1 MFFFLPLSPP
11 ATSIQI
17 PKDLMAGM
25 SRKVDIGPQA
35 TVTMQSCGKGN
46 RETRCLAQRIVK
58 QHELLQEK
66 LPWQPV
72 AGSGTTTCTLVR
84 DPAGAADKE
93 DTILHCAASQG
104 LVDVVESIL
113 AKGETPCDLLDRY
126 GRTALHWAAEQ
137 GHLLVTQALL
147 NTGANFETRCLQ
159 NRTPLMLAALG
170 GHEEVVC
177 MMLKAGA
184 GFTKHC
190 NKPPPSIVSWKSTA
204 LHYAASGGHL
214 GVVSTLLDAG
224 FDKEQRDEAGLT
236 PVEISARAARA
247 SSPAVTRRLLPNDM
261 GARMVHDYVNMVMED
276 IETVA
281 GLAKCG
287 AFLDWQDVIG
297 NSPLHRAVHFQHVN
311 ISKILLQYGAE
322 TDLRN
327 HRGGSPLHIAVC
339 QGSVA
344 IVTALL
350 EAGADKEAR
359 MVNGRSPLH
368 LAVLNDNIDVVTLL
382 VRNEAFTEHHDI
394 RRGQTPLSEA
404 SEYGLAPIIRILLEA
419 GADVESTSSEGLT
432 PLHWAC
438 RFNHS
443 TSVEV
448 LLASGANP
456 DVVDGAAAKA
466 AKFMWSG
473 QSEISAL
480 INVFELT
487 AFDVVALGDPC
498 RWNEDARRPFLGELE
513 SMAKQRL
520 NLASRSKIICAL
532 NTRARKNRTWRR
544 RGWLLILAN
553 RQKDVDNAE
562 DIITLTSKT
571 RMGSGVTGSST
582 TGNDC
587 IAVPNSKSYDSEP
600 RVSQGWSDD
609 GNMSKKCRGA
619 TNYLQRV
626 GSLRTKDT
634 NGASHASGH
643 PGMQRAQTKQ
653 HQLEVDNVKVGD
665 NSSPLVL
672 TCGTIEA
679 LVGLASVELAVF
691 RNVVRFI

>member
-1 MFFFLPLSPP
+1 MFFFLPLSPS
-11 ATSIQI
+11 AMSIQI

-25 SRKVDIGPQA
+25 SRKVNIGPQA
-35 TVTMQSCGKGN
+35 TVTKQSCGKGN
-46 RETRCLAQRIVK
+46 RETRCPAQRIVK
-58 QHELLQEK
+58 QRELLQEK

-72 AGSGTTTCTLVR
+72 AGSETTTRTLVR

-93 DTILHCAASQG
+93 NTILHCAASQG

-113 AKGETPCDLLDRY
+113 AKGKTPCDLLDRY

-147 NTGANFETRCLQ
+147 NTGANFETRCVQ

-184 GFTKHC
+184 GVVKHC
-190 NKPPPSIVSWKSTA
+190 NKLPPSISSWKSTA

-236 PVEISARAARA
+236 PVEISVRAARA
-247 SSPAVTRRLLPNDM
+247 SSPAVARRLLPSDM
-261 GARMVHDYVNMVMED
+261 GARMVYDYVNMMMED

-297 NSPLHRAVHFQHVN
+297 NSPLHRTAHFQHVN

-322 TDLRN
+322 TDLRD
-327 HRGGSPLHIAVC
+327 HRGGSPLHIAAC

-344 IVTALL
+344 IATALL

-368 LAVLNDNIDVVTLL
+368 LAVINDNIDVVTLL
-382 VRNEAFTEHHDI
+382 VRNEAFTEHCD
-394 RRGQTPLSEA
+394 RSRDQTPLSEA
-404 SEYGLAPIIRILLEA
+404 AEYGLAPIIRILLEA
-419 GADVESTSSEGLT
+419 GADVESTSLEGLT

-480 INVFELT
+480 INAFEPT
-487 AFDVVALGDPC
+487 AFDVVGLGDPC

-513 SMAKQRL
+513 SVANQRL
-520 NLASRSKIICAL
+520 NLASRSKIIYAL
-532 NTRARKNRTWRR
+532 QRARKNRTWRR

-553 RQKDVDNAE
+553 RQKGVGNAE
-562 DIITLTSKT
+562 DIITLTSEA
-571 RMGSGVTGSST
+571 RMGLDVLVVVPRETIASQFLIRNRMIANRECHRAGVPMASRARSVGVPRTIRST
-582 TGNDC
+582 LVHCVQRTRT
-587 IAVPNSKSYDSEP
+587 A
-600 RVSQGWSDD
+600 QATLQATLA
-609 GNMSKKCRGA
+609 CRGNKKPSTDLSWA
-619 TNYLQRV
+619 TSKLVITLALSYLRV
-626 GSLRTKDT
+626 RRLR
-634 NGASHASGH
+634 
-643 PGMQRAQTKQ
+643 R
-653 HQLEVDNVKVGD
+653 
-665 NSSPLVL
+665 
-672 TCGTIEA
+672 
-679 LVGLASVELAVF
+679 
-691 RNVVRFI
+691 